1 MSTEEEMTINER
13 RKYLRKMQARYRTAG
28 RKARGQLLD
37 EMELVTGLHRKS
49 LIRLMSG
56 SLARKERQ
64 RQRGKVYGADV
75 DAALRVIDE
84 SLDYICAERLT
95 PALVET
101 AKRLARHGE
110 LKTDEALFATLG
122 QISVSTVKR
131 RLAMLRTDIVR
142 PTRRGG
148 AKRASSLMQRI
159 PTRRIPWDES
169 VPGHLELDLVWH
181 CGDNASGEF
190 VCTLQMIDVATT
202 WSERVGILGRSFLVV
217 QDAYRRILNRLP
229 FRVHEI
235 HPDNGSEFISNHT
248 WRFWKGMLQGVR
260 FSRSRPYQKN
270 DNRMVEQKHS
280 PLVRAYLGYDR
291 LDTTAQTLLLN
302 RLYDKAWW
310 HYNFFQ
316 PVLRLEAKIPIRDDQ
331 GQLQRVKRRFDR
343 ARPPFERLCETKA
356 IQPAH
361 RDRLAR
367 QRDRINPRQL
377 RQEIYDLIDQIF
389 ALPGAVP
396 NVSENVFQTLLFHS
410 QSEMPQAERQQAL
423 LFDFNCTPRR
433 PAQKDMLDDTCA

>member
-1 MSTEEEMTINER
+1 MSTEEDMTINER
-13 RKYLRKMQARYRTAG
+13 RKYLRKMQSRYRAAG
-28 RKARGQLLD
+28 REERGQLLD
-37 EMELVTGLHRKS
+37 EMEIVTGLHRKS

-56 SLARKERQ
+56 SLARKKRQ
-64 RQRGKVYGADV
+64 RQRGKVYGASI

-101 AKRLARHGE
+101 AKQLARHGE
-110 LKTDEALFATLG
+110 LETNDDLLAQLG
-122 QISVSTVKR
+122 QVSVSTVKR
-131 RLAMLRTDIVR
+131 RLATLRIHIAR
-142 PTRRGG
+142 PARRGG

-169 VPGHLELDLVWH
+169 EPGHMELDLVWH
-181 CGDNASGEF
+181 CGDSASGEF
-190 VCTLQMIDVATT
+190 VCTLQMIDVTTT

-229 FRVHEI
+229 FRVREI
-235 HPDNGSEFISNHT
+235 HPDNGSEFINNHS
-248 WRFWKGMLQGVR
+248 WRFWKGTVQGVR

-291 LDTTAQTLLLN
+291 LDTVAQTLLLN

-316 PVLRLEAKIPIRDDQ
+316 PVLRLEAKTPIRDDQ
-331 GQLQRVKRRFDR
+331 GQLLRIKRRFDR
-343 ARPPFERLCETKA
+343 ARTPFERLCETA
-356 IQPAH
+356 DIQPAH

-377 RQEIYDLIDQIF
+377 RQEIYDLTDQIF

-396 NVSENVFQTLLFHS
+396 DVSENVFQTLLFHP
-410 QSEMPQAERQQAL
+410 QSEMPQTERQNAL
-423 LFDFNCTPRR
+423 RLDLNCTPLQPAEKDR
-433 PAQKDMLDDTCA
+433 PDDTCP

>member
-13 RKYLRKMQARYRTAG
+13 RKYLHRMQSRYRTAD
-28 RKARGQLLD
+28 RQERGQLLD
-37 EMELVTGLHRKS
+37 EMEIVTGLHRKS
-49 LIRLMSG
+49 LIRLMG
-56 SLARKERQ
+56 RSLARKRRQ
-64 RQRGKVYGADV
+64 RQRDKVYGADV

-101 AKRLARHGE
+101 AKQLARHGE
-110 LKTDEALFATLG
+110 LETNDALLAQLA

-131 RLAMLRTDIVR
+131 RLATLRTNVAR
-142 PTRRGG
+142 PSRRGG

-169 VPGHLELDLVWH
+169 APGHLELDLVWH
-181 CGDNASGEF
+181 CGDSASGEF

-229 FRVHEI
+229 FRVREI
-235 HPDNGSEFISNHT
+235 HPDNGSEFINNHS
-248 WRFWKGMLQGVR
+248 WRFWKGAVQGVR

-291 LDTTAQTLLLN
+291 LDTVAQTMLLN

-316 PVLRLEAKIPIRDDQ
+316 PVLRLEAKTLIRNDR
-331 GQLQRVKRRFDR
+331 GQLLRIQRRFDR
-343 ARPPFERLCETKA
+343 ARTPFERLSETDA
-356 IQPAH
+356 IEPAH
-361 RDRLAR
+361 HHRLAR
-367 QRDRINPRQL
+367 QRDRINPRRL

-396 NVSENVFQTLLFHS
+396 NVSENVFQTLLFHP
-410 QSEMPQAERQQAL
+410 QSEMPQTERQKTL
-423 LFDFNCTPRR
+423 RLDFNCTPLQ
-433 PAQKDMLDDTCA
+433 PAQKDMLDETWP

>member
-13 RKYLRKMQARYRTAG
+13 RKYLHRMQSRYRTAN
-28 RKARGQLLD
+28 RQERGQLLD
-37 EMELVTGLHRKS
+37 EMEIVTGLHRKS
-49 LIRLMSG
+49 LIRLMGG
-56 SLARKERQ
+56 SLARKRRQ
-64 RQRGKVYGADV
+64 RQRDRVYGADV

-101 AKRLARHGE
+101 AKQLVRHGE
-110 LKTDEALFATLG
+110 LETNDALLAQLA

-131 RLAMLRTDIVR
+131 RLATLRTNVAR
-142 PTRRGG
+142 PSRRGG

-169 VPGHLELDLVWH
+169 APGHLELDLVWH
-181 CGDNASGEF
+181 CGDSASGEF

-229 FRVHEI
+229 FRVREI
-235 HPDNGSEFISNHT
+235 HPDNGSEFINNHS
-248 WRFWKGMLQGVR
+248 WRFWKGAVQGVR

-291 LDTTAQTLLLN
+291 LDTVAQTVLLN

-316 PVLRLEAKIPIRDDQ
+316 PVLRLEAKTLIRDDQ
-331 GQLQRVKRRFDR
+331 GQLLRIQRRFDR
-343 ARPPFERLCETKA
+343 ARTPFERLCETDA
-356 IQPAH
+356 IEPAH
-361 RDRLAR
+361 HHRLAR
-367 QRDRINPRQL
+367 QRDRINPRRL

-389 ALPGAVP
+389 ALPGAVA
-396 NVSENVFQTLLFHS
+396 NVSENVFQTLLFHP
-410 QSEMPQAERQQAL
+410 QSEMPQTERQKAL
-423 LFDFNCTPRR
+423 RLDFNCTPLQ
-433 PAQKDMLDDTCA
+433 PAQKDVLDET

>member
-13 RKYLRKMQARYRTAG
+13 RKYLRKMQTRYRASG
-28 RKARGQLLD
+28 HQARGQLLD

-49 LIRLMSG
+49 LIRLMNG
-56 SLARKERQ
+56 SLDRQERKQ
-64 RQRGKVYGADV
+64 QRGKTYGADV

-101 AKRLARHGE
+101 TKQLAVHSE
-110 LKTDEALFATLG
+110 LETDEALLDKLA

-131 RLAMLRTDIVR
+131 RLATLRTGVAR
-142 PTRRGG
+142 PSRRGG
-148 AKRASSLMQRI
+148 AKRANSLMQRI
-159 PTRRIPWDES
+159 PTRRIPWDEPE
-169 VPGHLELDLVWH
+169 PGHFELDLVWH
-181 CGDNASGEF
+181 GGQSASGEF
-190 VCTLQMIDVATT
+190 VCTLQMIDVATA

-217 QDAYRRILNRLP
+217 EDAYRRILSRLP

-235 HPDNGSEFISNHT
+235 HPDNGSEFINNHT
-248 WRFWKGMLQGVR
+248 WRFWKDTVQGVH

-270 DNRMVEQKHS
+270 DNRMVEHKNS

-291 LDTTAQTLLLN
+291 LDSARQTLLVN
-302 RLYDKAWW
+302 QLYDKAWW

-316 PVLRLEAKIPIRDDQ
+316 PVLRLEAKTLIRDDQ
-331 GQLQRVKRRFDR
+331 GQLLRVKRRFDR
-343 ARPPFERLCETKA
+343 ARTPFERLCETEA
-356 IQPAH
+356 IHPAH
-361 RDRLAR
+361 RDQLTR
-367 QRDRINPRQL
+367 QRDLVNPRQL

-396 NVSENVFQTLLFHS
+396 NVSENVFQTLLFHPR
-410 QSEMPQAERQQAL
+410 SEMPQPERQKAL
-423 LFDFNCTPRR
+423 RLDFNCTPLR
-433 PAQKDMLDDTCA
+433 PDQQESSDDIGS